1 VTRVTD
7 AARAADYSENESR
20 RPMELWLLLLIF
32 LLLPVAGLA
41 EVLWAQFANERQP
54 RTRGA

>member
-1 VTRVTD
+1 
-7 AARAADYSENESR
+7 
-20 RPMELWLLLLIF
+20 MELWLLLLIF

-41 EVLWAQFANERQP
+41 EVLWAQCSNQHHP